1 MTEILSSIEAA
12 VTRAEETWDALSDS
26 GIGEVIPAAGHI
38 VKIWRVAHDVR
49 DALFA
54 AKLRAFITD
63 PSLQTPE
70 ARATMRERA
79 ESEEAKKIGE
89 TLLLVIERLND
100 MQKPIWLSK
109 VYAAYLADEI
119 KASDLRR
126 LMSAI
131 DMAFGDDLIELINSP
146 EALVDDSAAWK
157 KNLTASGLID
167 ALTTAPLN
175 ATRRTYFVSEYGRMF
190 RKAVRDHS

>member
-12 VTRAEETWDALSDS
+12 VANAEETWDALADS
-26 GIGEVIPAAGHI
+26 GIAEVIPVAGRI
-38 VKIWRVAHDVR
+38 VKIWRAAHDVR

-63 PSLQTPE
+63 PSLQAPE

-79 ESEEAKKIGE
+79 ESDEAKKIGE
-89 TLLLVIERLND
+89 TLLLVIEGLND

-109 VYAAYLADEI
+109 AYAAYLADEI

-126 LMSAI
+126 LMAAI
-131 DMAFGDDLIELINSP
+131 DIAFGDDLIELINSP
-146 EALVDDSAAWK
+146 EMPSDDFAPWK
-157 KNLTASGLID
+157 KNLAASGLSD
-167 ALTTAPLN
+167 VGVSAPIG
-175 ATRRTYFVSEYGRMF
+175 AARTVYHVSQWGMML